1 MADSV
6 ENQDEI
12 LMSITWRQE
21 EIHKELMAIE
31 LEDQVA

>member
-12 LMSITWRQE
+12 LMTITWRQE
-21 EIHKELMAIE
+21 EIRKELMAIE